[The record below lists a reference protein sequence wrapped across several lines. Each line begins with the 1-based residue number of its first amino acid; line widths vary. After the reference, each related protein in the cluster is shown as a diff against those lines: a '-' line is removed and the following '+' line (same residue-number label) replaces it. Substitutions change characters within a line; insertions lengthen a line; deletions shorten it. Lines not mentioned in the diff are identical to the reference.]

1 MSPAAAPAPIMKLTS
16 IHAVP
21 LAYFLEVAQSGSLT
35 AAAKTLH
42 VAVSA
47 ISRQIARLEEE
58 LGVVLFDREPRGMR
72 LTDAGRVVQQYGR
85 RAFLDAETLQADLR
99 GLMSLTHSAVRVAC
113 TEGFAREYVP
123 TLIAAF
129 QRRFPG
135 VAFSLDVATAAEC
148 TRLVREGDV
157 DIALT
162 FAIADQAGIA
172 VEYSEVAPVFA
183 CVSRNHPIAGMARVP
198 LRELVTHP
206 LVLPSEVH
214 TLRQLFDLACSLEG
228 LRPNVLLTSN
238 SLGALVAYQNHVDVV
253 YLTGSLAV
261 RNTLRADRRV
271 LVPIVGRAMQQRAL
285 QIQTMAGRHLPPAV
299 RAFADAL
306 RLDAGKRRRALP
318 AAERGRRSAT

>member
-1 MSPAAAPAPIMKLTS
+1 MKLTS

-21 LAYFLEVAQSGSLT
+21 LAYFLEVAQTGSLT

-85 RAFLDAETLQADLR
+85 RAFLDAETLQADLQ
-99 GLMSLTHSAVRVAC
+99 GLMSLTHSTVRVAC
-113 TEGFAREYVP
+113 TEGFARDYMP
-123 TLIAAF
+123 TLIADF
-129 QRRFPG
+129 QRRYPG
-135 VAFSLDVATAAEC
+135 VVFALEVATSAES

-172 VEYSEVAPVFA
+172 VEYSEVAPVYA
-183 CVSRNHPIAGMARVP
+183 CVSRKHPIAGHARVS

-206 LVLPSEVH
+206 LVLPGEAH

-228 LRPNVLLTSN
+228 LRPRVLLSSN
-238 SLGALVAYQNHVDVV
+238 SLSALVAYQNHVDVV

-261 RNTLRADRRV
+261 RNSLRADRRV
-271 LVPIVGRAMQQRAL
+271 LVPIMGRAMQQRAL
-285 QIQTMAGRHLPPAV
+285 QIQIMAGRHLPPAV

-306 RLDAGKRRRALP
+306 QHDVSERKRAVPSVEPGRRR
-318 AAERGRRSAT
+318 STS

>member
-1 MSPAAAPAPIMKLTS
+1 MKLTS

-21 LAYFLEVAQSGSLT
+21 LAYFLEVAQTGSLT
-35 AAAKTLH
+35 AASKTLH

-85 RAFLDAETLQADLR
+85 RAFLDAETLQADLQ
-99 GLMSLTHSAVRVAC
+99 GLMGLAHSKVRVAC

-123 TLIAAF
+123 TLIASF
-129 QRRFPG
+129 QRRYPG
-135 VAFSLDVATAAEC
+135 VTFALEVVTAAEA
-148 TRLVREGDV
+148 TRMVRAGDV

-172 VEYSEVAPVFA
+172 VEYSEAAPIFA

-198 LRELVTHP
+198 LRELVMHP

-228 LRPNVLLTSN
+228 LRPQVLLTSN
-238 SLGALVAYQNHVDVV
+238 SLSALVAYQNHVDVV

-285 QIQTMAGRHLPPAV
+285 QIQTMVGRHLPPAV

-306 RLDAGKRRRALP
+306 RQDAAERRRAVPPAERGKRR
-318 AAERGRRSAT
+318 AAA

>member
-1 MSPAAAPAPIMKLTS
+1 MWKAEFRGNPTLGLAMKLTS

-21 LAYFLEVAQSGSLT
+21 LAYFLEVAQTGSLT
-35 AAAKTLH
+35 AASRTLH

-58 LGVVLFDREPRGMR
+58 LGVALFDREPRGMR

-85 RAFLDAETLQADLR
+85 RAFLDAETLQADLQ
-99 GLMSLTHSAVRVAC
+99 GLLSLTHSTVRVAC

-123 TLIAAF
+123 TLIASF
-129 QRRFPG
+129 QRRHPG
-135 VAFSLDVATAAEC
+135 VAFSVEVVTSAEA

-157 DIALT
+157 DLALT

-183 CVSRNHPIAGMARVP
+183 CVSRSHPIAGMTRVP

-206 LVLPSEVH
+206 LVLPSKVH
-214 TLRQLFDLACSLEG
+214 TIRQLFDLACSLEG
-228 LRPNVLLTSN
+228 LRPQVPLTSN
-238 SLGALVAYQNHVDVV
+238 SLAALVAYQNQVDVV

-299 RAFADAL
+299 RAFTEAL
-306 RLDAGKRRRALP
+306 KLDAGKRRRGAR
-318 AAERGRRSAT
+318 AAA